1 MKLLLPVYAL
11 TALFAAAAVAEVAE
25 LPTGHPPVDHNA
37 IANEAAKNMPAPDL
51 ASMNHGQVVSVI
63 NTQGYTYIEL
73 SQDEKITWVAV
84 PEIEVKAGDRVYYN
98 NGPAM
103 QNFKS
108 RTLDRTFESV
118 IFLGRVVIN
127 ADAQ

>member
-11 TALFAAAAVAEVAE
+11 TALFAAAAVAEVPA
-25 LPTGHPPVDHNA
+25 GHPPVDHNA

-51 ASMNHGQVVSVI
+51 ASMSHGEVVSVL

-73 SQDEKITWVAV
+73 SQDKKITWVAV

-98 NGPAM
+98 DGPAM
-103 QNFKS
+103 QNYKS

-118 IFLGRVVIN
+118 IFLGRVVVN
-127 ADAQ
+127 ADVK